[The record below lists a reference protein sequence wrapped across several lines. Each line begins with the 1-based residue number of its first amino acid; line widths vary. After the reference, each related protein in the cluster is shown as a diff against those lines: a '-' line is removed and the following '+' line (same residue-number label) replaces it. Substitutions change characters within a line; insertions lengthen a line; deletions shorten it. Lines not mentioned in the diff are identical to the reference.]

1 MEIKVTDPDGNVF
14 DTITVPDEIDEN
26 SISDNCEI
34 EFNGLLNP
42 SFCRDFRKAIGK
54 RDV

>member
-1 MEIKVTDPDGNVF
+1 MEIKVTDPDGNLF

-34 EFNGLLNP
+34 EFNGLLP
-42 SFCRDFRKAIGK
+42 EKACK
-54 RDV
+54 NQ